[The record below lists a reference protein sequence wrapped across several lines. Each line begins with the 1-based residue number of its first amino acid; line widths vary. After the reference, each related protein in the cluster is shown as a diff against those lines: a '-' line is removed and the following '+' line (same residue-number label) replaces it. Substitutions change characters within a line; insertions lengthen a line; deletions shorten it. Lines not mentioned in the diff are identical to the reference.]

1 MKNYLPF
8 ITRDNGFILIHVLFV
23 ISLTFILVTSG
34 IASYRNEI
42 YITDRQL
49 EQIKI
54 ETLFQMGQAKYKQ
67 EQNASSSPIQSVS
80 YEFPDGYVDISIVRI
95 EEDFT
100 ELHFIIRFYDE
111 TADFFPINHRL
122 VLDDN

>member
-1 MKNYLPF
+1 MKNYLSY
-8 ITRDNGFILIHVLFV
+8 ITRDNGFIMIHVLFV

-42 YITDRQL
+42 LITDRQI

-67 EQNASSSPIQSVS
+67 EQSASPSPILAAN
-80 YEFPDGYVDISIVRI
+80 YDFPDGNVNISLVKI
-95 EEDFT
+95 EEAFT
-100 ELHFIIRFYDE
+100 ELHFRIRFHDSDE
-111 TADFFPINHRL
+111 FFPVNHRF
-122 VLDDN
+122 VLDDD